1 MGVQFGPGNRP
12 GSRGSVLLVKI
23 SGRKRH
29 SRSHEIGL
37 KLITLEDGKE
47 KLLAETI
54 QPESLKPSQPSRGAP
69 VGPSYHLYPRFVA
82 DDKKVITTLTA
93 YEGTSGFTF
102 CDLDEGTNTKVN
114 IGTEGSFTTGTIRY
128 DTGLLFV
135 NQYWQDDSDMDNNQ
149 QTEGYSTLFLDFYT
163 GEVRTIQLDEP
174 GDTGYIRFD
183 HQCYVGQDFAAFVT
197 SKMSDTGRA
206 NDRHS
211 LNRIRLETLS
221 PVQEIVSITAA
232 EPHILGVLA
241 DGRIV
246 FWYEFNPAEKGIC
259 VTSATSASRTG

>member
-1 MGVQFGPGNRP
+1 
-12 GSRGSVLLVKI
+12 
-23 SGRKRH
+23 
-29 SRSHEIGL
+29 
-37 KLITLEDGKE
+37 
-47 KLLAETI
+47 
-54 QPESLKPSQPSRGAP
+54 
-69 VGPSYHLYPRFVA
+69 
-82 DDKKVITTLTA
+82 
-93 YEGTSGFTF
+93 
-102 CDLDEGTNTKVN
+102 
-114 IGTEGSFTTGTIRY
+114 
-128 DTGLLFV
+128 
-135 NQYWQDDSDMDNNQ
+135 MDNNQ
-149 QTEGYSTLFLDFYT
+149 QTEDIAHYSWILYRR
-163 GEVRTIQLDEP
+163 VRTIQLDEP